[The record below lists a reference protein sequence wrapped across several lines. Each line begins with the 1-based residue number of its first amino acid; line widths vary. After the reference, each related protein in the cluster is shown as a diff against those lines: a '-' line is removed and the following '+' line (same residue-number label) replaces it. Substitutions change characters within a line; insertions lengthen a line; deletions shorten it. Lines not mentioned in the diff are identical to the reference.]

1 MHPDVARTAER
12 QAHAAVAGGHHVG
25 DDDIVGGGPGIV
37 ASVQT
42 DAGDGHAVAPAI
54 GDAHVAD
61 GDAPAAPDPDA
72 LAPLAGGARVPVALS
87 DALAAVDLPVAG
99 VAVITQPQTR
109 RRV

>member
-37 ASVQT
+37 ASVQP

-54 GDAHVAD
+54 GHVHVAA
-61 GDAPAAPDPDA
+61 GAAPAAADNAA
-72 LAPLAGGARVPVALS
+72 LPPLAGGAGVPVAG
-87 DALAAVDLPVAG
+87 ALAQAAW
-99 VAVITQPQTR
+99 APQVSGLSGPTH
-109 RRV
+109 